1 VLPVRPCVWLL
12 QVDGRCLGVG
22 GAVNRAPVLLWLPH
36 PHFYGIVKSESSQSR
51 QVALA
56 QFSVLTWGQIE
67 PQVSQIPGWP
77 VRTAWYDGHVV
88 LVSPCA
94 CDASHAAH

>member
-1 VLPVRPCVWLL
+1 MPWCRRSCEPSE
-12 QVDGRCLGVG
+12 G
-22 GAVNRAPVLLWLPH
+22 LLWLPH

-77 VRTAWYDGHVV
+77 VRTVWYDGLCWLHVISV
-88 LVSPCA
+88 RR
-94 CDASHAAH
+94 